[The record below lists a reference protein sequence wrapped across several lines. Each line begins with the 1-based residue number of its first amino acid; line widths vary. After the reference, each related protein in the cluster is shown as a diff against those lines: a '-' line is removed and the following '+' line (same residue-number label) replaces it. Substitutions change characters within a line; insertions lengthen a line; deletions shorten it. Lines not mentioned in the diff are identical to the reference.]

1 MNHLEVLI
9 QKREASLEKKNKDI
23 EAKLEVEKEKLLQKL
38 VESETTV
45 KKLEQTSLSLTQ
57 ELVELKTKNKTIAL
71 LQSGIAEFE
80 SAKEETWGKFE
91 FEREPSEEFGRN
103 QRKVEQRSKGVA
115 G

>member
-1 MNHLEVLI
+1 MNHLEVWI

-45 KKLEQTSLSLTQ
+45 KKLEQMSLSLTE
-57 ELVELKTKNKTIAL
+57 ELVELKTKNKKIAL
-71 LQSGIAEFE
+71 LQRGIADFG

-91 FEREPSEEFGRN
+91 FERQPSEGFKRN
-103 QRKVEQRSKGVA
+103 QCEA
-115 G
+115 